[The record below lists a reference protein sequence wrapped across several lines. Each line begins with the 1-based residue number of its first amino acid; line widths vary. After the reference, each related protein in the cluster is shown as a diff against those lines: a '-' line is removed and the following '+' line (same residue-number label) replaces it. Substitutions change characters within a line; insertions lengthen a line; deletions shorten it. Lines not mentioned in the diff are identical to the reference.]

1 MVPTIGNFALWL
13 STFFALLQFVIS
25 NKKITP
31 FTFKYN
37 FIAVNGL
44 LISASISFF
53 ALMYSYLISDFSVSN
68 VFQNSHTT
76 KRLLYKI
83 SGVWANHEGSMLLWI
98 LVLALF
104 NCFICLLY
112 NKNAL
117 LLLRTFRAYY
127 FWGSFAI
134 ELFFNWLP

>member
-53 ALMYSYLISDFSVSN
+53 ALMYSYLISDF
-68 VFQNSHTT
+68 
-76 KRLLYKI
+76 
-83 SGVWANHEGSMLLWI
+83 
-98 LVLALF
+98 
-104 NCFICLLY
+104 
-112 NKNAL
+112 
-117 LLLRTFRAYY
+117 
-127 FWGSFAI
+127 
-134 ELFFNWLP
+134 